1 MSKSKEIQEI
11 LRALEKEGAII
22 TRGRGGH
29 YKVRHPV
36 TRRSVNIASTPC
48 DFRSVRNSVTRLRR
62 LGFLLT
68 WHRDSAQTTRRESAL
83 VR

>member
-11 LRALEKEGAII
+11 LRALKKEGAVI

-29 YKVRHPV
+29 YKVRNPV

-62 LGFLLT
+62 IGFLLT
-68 WHRDSAQTTRRESAL
+68 WQRGSAQTTRQEYDLAR
-83 VR
+83 